1 MIKVIYKDKI
11 VFREKHLQ
19 TEEGRMSQTTNE
31 RWKKLKADIE
41 KNGIINPLICT
52 EKDGKYRLC
61 MGMRRFIAG
70 CLLGIEEYEIEIV
83 PNEEVDTLLNATSNY
98 KTKHEDGTDLCL

>member
-1 MIKVIYKDKI
+1 MIVHKDQI
-11 VFREKHLQ
+11 VFREPYLQ
-19 TEEGRMSQTTNE
+19 TEEGRMSQTDNE
-31 RWKKLKADIE
+31 RWKKLKIDIE

-70 CLLGIEEYEIEIV
+70 CILGIENYEIEVV
-83 PNEEVDTLLNATSNY
+83 PNEEVDTLINPTKKY
-98 KTKHEDGTDLCL
+98 KTKHKDGTDISR

>member
-1 MIKVIYKDKI
+1 MIVHKDQI
-11 VFREKHLQ
+11 VFREDHLK
-19 TEEGRMSQTTNE
+19 TEEGRMSQTKNE
-31 RWKKLKADIE
+31 RWKKLKIDIE

-70 CLLGIEEYEIEIV
+70 CILGIENYEIEVV
-83 PNEEVDTLLNATSNY
+83 PNEEVDTLINPTKKY
-98 KTKHEDGTDLCL
+98 KTKHKDGTDISR